1 MVSLI
6 TTLVVSL
13 VLLVTSAEATT
24 YYVSTSGNNSND
36 GLSEATPKQTVAH
49 CVSLMVA
56 GDTCLVMEGDY
67 SEGLIRFGRTGT
79 QASPIRLAAYPGAS
93 PKITF
98 IDPEGANFDRIL
110 IQNFA
115 GHTVAIGWITIEGL
129 ELTNGHDG
137 VKYYNLHNSVFRN
150 NWIHHNRYMGILGN
164 NGGHHNLFERN
175 IFNHNGRFAAC
186 AAGTT
191 TLCILDHGIYAHG
204 KSYTI
209 RNNVFYD
216 NIGYGVQQSGSS
228 AAVYS
233 TSVHAS
239 TEFAGAQDWV
249 ISDNT
254 FAYQYNRG
262 GIVIWGSLCTNAR
275 IENNIFYE
283 NNVTNRNAAAQGVE
297 FVGSSGATGIT
308 IRNNHFYAS
317 GSGSTSQYTGTQP
330 SDLVSSG
337 NVVNVSPPAFVNGG
351 SNLLPAS
358 PDFRLT
364 ASAPVNIALVNEF
377 TNNSTLVV
385 GAYKTVGTPTATIT
399 TNKIILTFP
408 MSTAVPIQN
417 LSTAGVSIS
426 CPSTVC
432 PGSPV
437 VSSVSRVAGTDS
449 QVEITLSGITSNA
462 CLSHADAV
470 TVSYNSAIGSW
481 TGNDNIGP
489 YPGSHQ
495 KILSFTSVS
504 VTNNCTGS
512 GPPAGSSSYVNYPM
526 ENGSGTTVSDTSGNG
541 LHGTTSGSWVSGHTG
556 YGIKVTGGTT
566 QQTTIPYGSGIDP
579 TTQSMTWV
587 VPVFIATGT
596 TSASNFVF
604 GTEAGTNQRGYIA
617 GTLGTWKVGRQSI
630 NTTSAGASNLAV
642 TEGWNHLCVRWDS
655 TTDTVTLYKNGVAGT
670 GGATGSYTSYTL
682 ATNFEAPI
690 LGSGFPAT
698 VTETT
703 YDDVQVF
710 TSLQDCATLYEA
722 WNAPPPPAAGTLDQA
737 AIQFQGVI
745 LDTAG
750 NPIVIG
756 PSVQSIEV
764 PAGGGAVI
772 LFQVHCTNVS
782 DCDLTAFKLVYSKN
796 GSSTWQQV
804 PNTETADG
812 TWMWGVTTDAHL
824 NNGTRSTR
832 LTGSCTLT
840 TGSTQVTSAQTPS
853 IDLPQDG
860 CVVLGYIVR
869 AGTTQAGNYFDY
881 KLQTEVGLDF
891 TTYTQTAQMRV
902 VNPMSSGI
910 GF

>member
-1 MVSLI
+1 M
-6 TTLVVSL
+6 
-13 VLLVTSAEATT
+13 VLLIAIILWMLPIGAHATT
-24 YYVSTSGNNSND
+24 YYVATTGSNSNN
-36 GLSEATPKQTVAH
+36 GTSESTPFLTVAY
-49 CVSLMVA
+49 CVSTMVA

-79 QASPIRLAAYPGAS
+79 QANPIRLAAYPGAS

-98 IDPEGANFDRIL
+98 IAPEGANFDRIL
-110 IQNFA
+110 IQNNA
-115 GHTVAIGWITIEGL
+115 GSNVAMGWITIEGF
-129 ELTNGHDG
+129 ELTNGHEG
-137 VKYYNLHNSVFRN
+137 IKYYNLHNSTFRN
-150 NWIHHNRYMGILGN
+150 NWIHHNGYQGILGN
-164 NGGHHNLFERN
+164 DGGHHNLFEKN

-191 TLCILDHGIYAHG
+191 TLCIQDHGIYAHG
-204 KSYTI
+204 KSYVI

-216 NIGYGVQQSGSS
+216 NIGYGVQQNGSS
-228 AAVYS
+228 TAVYS
-233 TSVHAS
+233 SSKHAG
-239 TEFAGAQDWV
+239 TEFAGAQDWIV
-249 ISDNT
+249 TDNT

-262 GIVIWGSLCTNAR
+262 GMVIWGSLCTNVR

-283 NNVTNRNAAAQGVE
+283 NNVTNRNSAAQGVE
-297 FVGSSGATGIT
+297 FLGTSTGVQ

-317 GSGSTSQYTGTQP
+317 GSGNTAQYSGAQP
-330 SDLVSSG
+330 GDLVSTG
-337 NVVNVSPPAFVNGG
+337 NVVNVSAPAFVSGG
-351 SNLLPAS
+351 SNALPAS

-364 ASAPVNIALVNEF
+364 ASAPVNIALANEF
-377 TNNSTLVV
+377 TNNSTNVV
-385 GAYKTVGTPTATIT
+385 GAYKTVGTPAAVMT
-399 TNKIILTFP
+399 TNKITVTLP
-408 MSTAVPIQN
+408 MSTAVPVQN
-417 LSTAGVSIS
+417 LSTTGVSFS
-426 CPSTVC
+426 CTANVC
-432 PGSPV
+432 PGSPA
-437 VSSVSRVAGTDS
+437 VSSISRVTGTDS
-449 QVEITLSGITSNA
+449 QVEIVLSGITSNA

-470 TVSYNSAIGSW
+470 TVSYNSSTGSW

-495 KILSFTSVS
+495 KILSFTNVP

-512 GPPAGSSSYVNYPM
+512 GPTAPSASYINYAM
-526 ENGSGTTVSDTSGNG
+526 NDGSGTFVTDSSGNG
-541 LHGTTSGSWVSGHTG
+541 LHGTTSGTWVSGKTG
-556 YGIKVTGGTT
+556 FGINVANGTT

-587 VPVFIATGT
+587 IPVFIPTGQT
-596 TSASNFVF
+596 GVTRYLF
-604 GTEAGTNQRGYIA
+604 GPEIGTDQRGYIGA
-617 GTLGTWKVGRQSI
+617 NSGTWRVARQGTSI
-630 NTTSAGASNLAV
+630 SAAGASNLAV
-642 TEGWNHLCVRWDS
+642 VEGWNYVCGTWNAS
-655 TTDTVTLYKNGVAGT
+655 TNTVTLTNNGVTGT
-670 GGATGSYTSYTL
+670 GGATGTYTSYTF
-682 ATNFEAPI
+682 ATNFEFPI
-690 LGSGFPAT
+690 IGTNLHQTVPEAT
-698 VTETT
+698 F
-703 YDDVQVF
+703 DDVQVF
-710 TSLQDCATLYEA
+710 TSLQDCAALYAA
-722 WNAPPPPAAGTLDQA
+722 WNAPPPPAAGTLAQA

-750 NPIVIG
+750 SPIVIG

-772 LFQVHCTNVS
+772 LFQAHCTNVS

-804 PNTETADG
+804 PDTETADG

-869 AGTTQAGNYFDY
+869 AGTTQAGNYFDF
-881 KLQTEVGLDF
+881 KLQTEAGLDF
-891 TTYTQTAQMRV
+891 TTYTQTAQIRV
-902 VNPMSSGI
+902 VNPMSSGV